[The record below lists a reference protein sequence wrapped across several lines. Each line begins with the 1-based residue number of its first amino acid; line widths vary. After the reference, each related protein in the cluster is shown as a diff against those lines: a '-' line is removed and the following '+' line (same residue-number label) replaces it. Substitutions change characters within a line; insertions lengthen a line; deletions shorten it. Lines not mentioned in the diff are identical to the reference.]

1 MWCFGGFQII
11 SVIVR
16 HDGGDVGGCGGRVLH
31 STDYGSGGDGF
42 CKGGYLSVVE
52 VLWLSV
58 VCVMAVV
65 VLIVLK

>member
-1 MWCFGGFQII
+1 MWCFGDFLII

-16 HDGGDVGGCGGRVLH
+16 HNGGDVGGCSGRVLH

-52 VLWLSV
+52 VL
-58 VCVMAVV
+58 
-65 VLIVLK
+65 